1 MPDSIETNYYSVRI
15 DRKTG
20 ALVSLKLKN
29 RGREVLGGAANVI
42 VAERPPAVLKDPAD
56 HMFTRERRTRLGSS
70 NDQPSTIAVKKGPV
84 AITVE
89 ANGTFYGGGAM
100 RRVIRF
106 YENYP
111 RIDFE
116 TELNDIPDR
125 TVVVSEFPLAEDV
138 IEIRRGIPYG
148 FSHGAW
154 SKPNPDLHGWTR
166 GIVPAVR
173 WIDYA
178 LANGGGVAILDR
190 GLSGREIE
198 HRTPIIYLLN
208 AEDKYQGYPNPWLS
222 GKGRRLLSYAIVAH
236 EAPWR
241 NARVPQMAWEYNSQ
255 PIPIPGKAAA
265 PRLGFL
271 ETSDNV
277 IVEAMRREGSYI
289 ELRLAEC
296 FGEAGAATIKFHLP
310 HASVSVTDFTGRTQ
324 SSLGKSSEYRI
335 PLRPQ
340 QIVTLHFETASK
352 LPDPEVVKEWDQFV
366 PKDKLPALH
375 AYDPKLIGHPPF
387 GS

>member
-1 MPDSIETNYYSVRI
+1 M
-15 DRKTG
+15 
-20 ALVSLKLKN
+20 
-29 RGREVLGGAANVI
+29 
-42 VAERPPAVLKDPAD
+42 
-56 HMFTRERRTRLGSS
+56 RLGSS
-70 NDQPSTIAVKKGPV
+70 NDQPSAIVVKKGPI

-89 ANGTFYGGGAM
+89 ANGTFYGGGSI
-100 RRVIRF
+100 RRSIRF
-106 YENYP
+106 YEDYP

-138 IEIRRGIPYG
+138 TEIRRGIPYG

-154 SKPNPDLHGWTR
+154 SKPNPNLHGWTR

-173 WIDYA
+173 WIDYE

-222 GKGRRLLSYAIVAH
+222 GKARHQLSYAIVAH

-241 NARVPQMAWEYNSQ
+241 KTRVPQIAWEYNSQ
-255 PIPIPGKAAA
+255 LVPTPGRAAA
-265 PRLGFL
+265 AGRGFL

-289 ELRLAEC
+289 ELRLVEC
-296 FGEAGAATIKFHLP
+296 FGEGGTATIKLHLP
-310 HASVSVTDFTGRTQ
+310 HKSASVTDFTGRRQ
-324 SSLGKSSEYRI
+324 SSLGESEEYRI
-335 PLRPQ
+335 RLRPQ
-340 QIVTLHFETASK
+340 QIVTLHFETASR
-352 LPDPEVVKEWDQFV
+352 LPDPEPVKSWDSLV
-366 PKDKLPALH
+366 PKDKLLALR

>member
-1 MPDSIETNYYSVRI
+1 LGSTAPSLGAPPYSIETQYYSARI
-15 DRKTG
+15 DGKTG
-20 ALVSLKLKN
+20 ALVSLKFKPG
-29 RGREVLGGAANVI
+29 GREVLGGAANVI
-42 VAERPPAVLKDPAD
+42 VAEGPAANLKDPGD
-56 HMFTRERRTRLGSS
+56 HMSTRPNRARLGSS
-70 NDQPSTIAVKKGPV
+70 SDQPSTIQLGNGPV

-89 ANGTFYGGGAM
+89 VKGTFYGGGAIL
-100 RRVIRF
+100 RVMRF

-138 IEIRRGIPYG
+138 VEIRRGIPYG

-154 SKPNPDLHGWTR
+154 SKLSPDLHGPNLHSWTR

-173 WIDYA
+173 WIDYT

-198 HRTPIIYLLN
+198 NRTPIIYLLN

-222 GKGRRLLSYAIVAH
+222 GRGRHSLAYALAPH
-236 EAPWR
+236 ESEWR
-241 NARVPQMAWEYNSQ
+241 NARVPQMAWEYNSP
-255 PIPIPGKAAA
+255 PILIPSRA
-265 PRLGFL
+265 PASQRRFI

-277 IVEAMRREGSYI
+277 IVEAVRRERRYI
-289 ELRLAEC
+289 ELRLVEC
-296 FGEAGAATIKFHLP
+296 FGEGGTAVVKLHLP
-310 HASVSVTDFTGRTQ
+310 HKSATLTDFTGRTQ
-324 SSLGKSSEYRI
+324 SALSKAAEYRI

-340 QIVTLHFETASK
+340 
-352 LPDPEVVKEWDQFV
+352 
-366 PKDKLPALH
+366 
-375 AYDPKLIGHPPF
+375 
-387 GS
+387 

>member
-1 MPDSIETNYYSVRI
+1 
-15 DRKTG
+15 
-20 ALVSLKLKN
+20 
-29 RGREVLGGAANVI
+29 
-42 VAERPPAVLKDPAD
+42 
-56 HMFTRERRTRLGSS
+56 
-70 NDQPSTIAVKKGPV
+70 
-84 AITVE
+84 
-89 ANGTFYGGGAM
+89 
-100 RRVIRF
+100 
-106 YENYP
+106 
-111 RIDFE
+111 
-116 TELNDIPDR
+116 
-125 TVVVSEFPLAEDV
+125 
-138 IEIRRGIPYG
+138 
-148 FSHGAW
+148 
-154 SKPNPDLHGWTR
+154 
-166 GIVPAVR
+166 
-173 WIDYA
+173 
-178 LANGGGVAILDR
+178 
-190 GLSGREIE
+190 
-198 HRTPIIYLLN
+198 
-208 AEDKYQGYPNPWLS
+208 
-222 GKGRRLLSYAIVAH
+222 
-236 EAPWR
+236 
-241 NARVPQMAWEYNSQ
+241 MAWEYNSQ